1 MITVIICLT
10 IFNIFFY
17 YFYSKIIKIFNV
29 FDYPDKNR
37 KRQKEKVPITGGLL
51 IFFNYILLILLN
63 EFFQL
68 GLFNYLD
75 ISNFDFIATFIVVP
89 SIFYLIGLYDDKY
102 DLNPYSKF
110 LISIFLFYII
120 IQLNNNFLIDKII
133 INNLNID
140 ISIIKSSIFLTILCY
155 LLFQHAFNMFD
166 GINLQI
172 GFYSLFFLIFLFYLT
187 KISFF
192 LLLILPIL
200 FFLVLNF
207 KNQSYMGDSGCYFIS
222 YLISI
227 NCVFFY
233 NNEKIS
239 SEEIF
244 LLMMIPGIDMLRLFI
259 QRLYKKKS
267 PFSPDRHHL
276 HHYLTLKLSYL
287 WANLISMTLIIFP
300 MILYLIFH
308 KFVTTAIFTIL
319 IYLIVFYLIIK
330 KS

>member
-1 MITVIICLT
+1 MIIASICLI
-10 IFNIFFY
+10 IFNIFFFN
-17 YFYSKIIKIFNV
+17 FYSKIIKILNV

-63 EFFQL
+63 ELFRL
-68 GLFNYLD
+68 SLFNYLD
-75 ISNFDFIATFIVVP
+75 ISSLDFVAIFIVVP

-102 DLNPYSKF
+102 DLNPFSKF
-110 LISIFLFYII
+110 LISIVLFYII
-120 IQLNNNFLIDKII
+120 IQLNNNFLINKII
-133 INNLNID
+133 VNSLNIN
-140 ISIIKSSIFLTILCY
+140 ISITGLSIFISILCY

-187 KISFF
+187 KINFF
-192 LLLILPIL
+192 VLLILPFL

-207 KNQSYMGDSGCYFIS
+207 KNKSYMGDSGCYFIS

-233 NNEKIS
+233 NNERIL

-244 LLMMIPGIDMLRLFI
+244 LLMMIPGIDMFRLFI
-259 QRLYKKKS
+259 LRLYKKRS
-267 PFSPDRHHL
+267 PFSPDRNHL

-287 WANLISMTLIIFP
+287 SANLISMILIIFP
-300 MILYLIFH
+300 MIIFLISQI
-308 KFVTTAIFTIL
+308 FVTTTILTIL
-319 IYLIVFYLIIK
+319 IYLITIYLITK

>member
-1 MITVIICLT
+1 MITVLIFLIIL
-10 IFNIFFY
+10 NIFFY
-17 YFYSKIIKIFNV
+17 YFYSKIIKILNV

-51 IFFNYILLILLN
+51 IFINYILLILIN
-63 EFFQL
+63 ELFRL
-68 GLFNYLD
+68 GLFNYLN
-75 ISNFDFIATFIVVP
+75 ISNFDFIAIFIVIP

-120 IQLNNNFLIDKII
+120 IQLNNDFLIDKII
-133 INNLNID
+133 INNLNIN
-140 ISIIKSSIFLTILCY
+140 ISIIKFSIFLTILCY

-172 GFYSLFFLIFLFYLT
+172 GLYSLFFLIFLFYLT
-187 KISFF
+187 KFSFF
-192 LLLILPIL
+192 ILLILPVL
-200 FFLVLNF
+200 FFLILNF

-233 NNEKIS
+233 NSERML

-244 LLMMIPGIDMLRLFI
+244 LLMMIPGIDMFRLFI

-267 PFSPDRHHL
+267 PFSPDRYHF

-308 KFVTTAIFTIL
+308 KFVTITIFTIL
-319 IYLIVFYLIIK
+319 IYLSVFYLIIK

>member
-1 MITVIICLT
+1 MIIASICLI
-10 IFNIFFY
+10 IFNIFFFN
-17 YFYSKIIKIFNV
+17 FYSKIVKILNV

-63 EFFQL
+63 ELFRL
-68 GLFNYLD
+68 SLFNYLD
-75 ISNFDFIATFIVVP
+75 ISSLDFVAIFIVVP

-102 DLNPYSKF
+102 DLNPFSKF
-110 LISIFLFYII
+110 LISIVLFYII
-120 IQLNNNFLIDKII
+120 IQLNNNFLINKII
-133 INNLNID
+133 VNSLNIN
-140 ISIIKSSIFLTILCY
+140 ISITGLSIFISILCY

-187 KISFF
+187 KINFF
-192 LLLILPIL
+192 VLLILPFL

-207 KNQSYMGDSGCYFIS
+207 KNKSYMGDSGCYFIS

-233 NNEKIS
+233 NNERIL

-244 LLMMIPGIDMLRLFI
+244 LLMMIPGIDMFRLFI
-259 QRLYKKKS
+259 LRLYKKRS
-267 PFSPDRHHL
+267 PFSPDRNHL

-287 WANLISMTLIIFP
+287 SANLISMILIIFP
-300 MILYLIFH
+300 MIIFLISQI
-308 KFVTTAIFTIL
+308 FVTTTILTIL
-319 IYLIVFYLIIK
+319 IYLITIYLITK